1 MASLDDILTTQQQ
14 GVQAINGLASTL
26 ALIPGILTPLS
37 PVNGGTGVA
46 NGALSTITLGG
57 PVIYSG
63 AFSAT
68 FTVTAATT
76 VTLPT
81 TGTLA
86 TLAGAEALSNKTVTG
101 PSATMTGAVTAFSA
115 TAPPAAGAGAV
126 GIKIS
131 STANFGFFVG
141 SGAPTFTAAKGS
153 YYART
158 DGTGVNDRG
167 YIATNSAGAWTAVVT
182 VA

>member
-14 GVQAINGLASTL
+14 GVIALNSFAQYLA
-26 ALIPGILTPLS
+26 AIPGILTPLS
-37 PVNGGTGVA
+37 PANGGTGVA

-57 PVIYSG
+57 PVVYSG

-86 TLAGAEALSNKTVTG
+86 TLAGVETLSGKTLTVPKTGVTTVAG
-101 PSATMTGAVTAFSA
+101 LPSAA
-115 TAPPAAGAGAV
+115 TAGASARAFVTDANSTTFNSIVAGGGANPV
-126 GIKIS
+126 
-131 STANFGFFVG
+131 
-141 SGAPTFTAAKGS
+141 PTFS
-153 YYART
+153 
-158 DGTGVNDRG
+158 DGTNWRIG
-167 YIATNSAGAWTAVVT
+167 
-182 VA
+182 